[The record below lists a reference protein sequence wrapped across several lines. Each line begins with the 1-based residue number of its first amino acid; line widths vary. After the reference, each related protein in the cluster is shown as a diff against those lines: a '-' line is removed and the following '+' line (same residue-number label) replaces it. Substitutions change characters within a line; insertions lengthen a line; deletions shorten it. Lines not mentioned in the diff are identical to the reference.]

1 MTIRR
6 RSWMQCCNSNSRDP
20 APPRRPAV
28 LLHPTHLQS
37 SFSLQVET
45 TASGNGCRFACS
57 SLASPLFSRTIL
69 YSPMKP
75 RIRRYLTLVVS
86 IALTSLVAV
95 NAAVA
100 QKPDWCKQL
109 PRPEYKKLI
118 RLSTRDPWFQVY
130 SVRPGV
136 LAIYEPMQ
144 AEEVISYLILGN
156 KRALLFDT
164 GMGISDMKKLV
175 QGLTTLPV
183 SVLNSHTHNDHVSD
197 NWQFDDVYAMDTAFT
212 RANAKGSRDDAQ
224 AEIKPDQLCGPLP
237 SGFDP
242 KTYTTRPFKITHWL
256 HGGDNIDLGGRVLK
270 VVATPGHTPDSIA
283 LLDQVHGLLFTGDTY
298 YAGMIYLYRPETD
311 LNAYE
316 GSLKKMI
323 ALAPRLKLLL
333 PSHNVPAAQ
342 PADLQRMLAAFRK
355 VRSGHIKPTP
365 HGKQVVFKYDGFSF
379 LMAK

>member
-1 MTIRR
+1 
-6 RSWMQCCNSNSRDP
+6 
-20 APPRRPAV
+20 
-28 LLHPTHLQS
+28 
-37 SFSLQVET
+37 
-45 TASGNGCRFACS
+45 
-57 SLASPLFSRTIL
+57 
-69 YSPMKP
+69 MKP

-183 SVLNSHTHNDHVSD
+183 SVLNSHTHNDHVGD

-256 HGGDNIDLGGRVLK
+256 HCGDNIDLGGRVLK

-355 VRSGHIKPTP
+355 VRSGQIKPTP